1 LGNGGWR
8 MAFKIWR
15 EYVFIFYSVMFISYI
30 IIIIILDCG
39 DKARDT
45 DSYKICLIF
54 FPEVVVPLA
63 DANAKCVVLLNDD
76 TARRTDFNSI
86 MSHINIPLKHFAF
99 KHHAFIM

>member
-1 LGNGGWR
+1 

-76 TARRTDFNSI
+76 TARRTDFNGI
-86 MSHINIPLKHFAF
+86 MSHILTYLFNILLLNIQ
-99 KHHAFIM
+99 HAFIM